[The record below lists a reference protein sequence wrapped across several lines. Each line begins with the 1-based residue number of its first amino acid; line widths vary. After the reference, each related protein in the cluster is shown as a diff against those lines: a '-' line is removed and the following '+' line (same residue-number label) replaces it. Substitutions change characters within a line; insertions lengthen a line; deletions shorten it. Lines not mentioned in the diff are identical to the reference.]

1 MKKFDK
7 FLPKNLKNG
16 QIIREQPSQITFASK
31 VCSALDFFEKPR

>member
-16 QIIREQPSQITFASK
+16 QIIREPSQITFASK